1 VKGIQWLREQVK
13 DVVGTGSDSLI
24 DFELPIQDYD
34 YGSHIIIIARFKSNI
49 RVYTM
54 ECHF

>member
-34 YGSHIIIIARFKSNI
+34 MGAILLL
-49 RVYTM
+49 
-54 ECHF
+54 